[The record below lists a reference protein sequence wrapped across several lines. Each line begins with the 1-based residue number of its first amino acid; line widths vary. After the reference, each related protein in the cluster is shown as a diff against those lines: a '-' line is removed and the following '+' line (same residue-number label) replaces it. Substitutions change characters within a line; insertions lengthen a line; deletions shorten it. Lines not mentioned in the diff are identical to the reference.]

1 MRQSL
6 GLVEIQGLAAAVV
19 AADAMVKA
27 ANITLLGL
35 ERANGMGYHTI
46 KVTGDVGA
54 VNAAVNVGKQIGIDH
69 GKLVSYKVIARPS
82 DGVDTFFCL
91 PPVKE
96 ADIKNIETDSKLEEK
111 PDEVKA
117 NEKSEPDTERK
128 EPEEIKADDSFQ
140 KDDIEK
146 PQNASG
152 NRRGK
157 RTRKT
162 AEPAKENNEEENNKE
177 ENNK

>member
-19 AADAMVKA
+19 AADAMAKA
-27 ANITLLGL
+27 ANVTLLGL

-54 VNAAVNVGKQIGIDH
+54 VNAAVNVGKQIGIDQ
-69 GKLVSYKVIARPS
+69 GKLISYKVIARPS
-82 DGVDTFFCL
+82 DGVDTFFCH

-111 PDEVKA
+111 P
-117 NEKSEPDTERK
+117 
-128 EPEEIKADDSFQ
+128 
-140 KDDIEK
+140 
-146 PQNASG
+146 QNASG

-157 RTRKT
+157 RPRKT
-162 AEPAKENNEEENNKE
+162 AEPAKENNEEESNKEESNKE
-177 ENNK
+177 ENDK